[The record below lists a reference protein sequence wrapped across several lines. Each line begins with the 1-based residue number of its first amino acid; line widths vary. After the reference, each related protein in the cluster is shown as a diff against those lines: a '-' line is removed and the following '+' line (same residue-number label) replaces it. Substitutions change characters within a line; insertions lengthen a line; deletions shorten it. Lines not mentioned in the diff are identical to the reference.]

1 MLLIGRNINK
11 AYWSLMMRTKFYTG
25 LIFLSFVYAQIEG
38 QDVFF
43 LDMGIAIEPQ
53 NGTDKTNRLIKQNS
67 KIESKNIVRNIDSR
81 SIYMAA
87 TSEVFSSLDK
97 INDQVTKIEKAFD
110 SKLLSLE
117 IENSR
122 LRDQINSLN
131 QKMNSEIINL
141 DHENINSTKP
151 MEIVSDP
158 VEISPN
164 MIDMID
170 VDRPLEKVEKSIVGS
185 SVFDME
191 VYTEGVISYNN
202 EQYEKCIKHLKSLSL
217 DGLNKRTSS
226 NILILLTE
234 SYENIGRYKQALNC
248 LHKLSELGVDKYSD
262 LVLIKQGIIY
272 RDIGMKDEAQ
282 EVFQTILNVFP
293 SSKYISLAQEEIK
306 NI

>member
-1 MLLIGRNINK
+1 
-11 AYWSLMMRTKFYTG
+11 MMRTKFYTG
-25 LIFLSFVYAQIEG
+25 LIFLSFVCAQIEG

-53 NGTDKTNRLIKQNS
+53 KGTDKTNRLIKQSS
-67 KIESKNIVRNIDSR
+67 KIESKNIVKNIESR
-81 SIYMAA
+81 PVYMAA

-97 INDQVTKIEKAFD
+97 INDQVTEIEKAVA

-151 MEIVSDP
+151 VETISDP
-158 VEISPN
+158 VEISPD
-164 MIDMID
+164 ITDMID
-170 VDRPLEKVEKSIVGS
+170 VDLPLDKVEKPIIGS
-185 SVFDME
+185 SAFDMT

-202 EQYEKCIKHLKSLSL
+202 EQYDKCIKHLKSLSL
-217 DGLNKRTSS
+217 DDINKRTSS

-248 LHKLSELGVDKYSD
+248 LNKLSELGVDKYSD

>member
-1 MLLIGRNINK
+1 
-11 AYWSLMMRTKFYTG
+11 MMRINFYIG
-25 LIFLSFVYAQIEG
+25 LIILSFVCGQTEE

-53 NGTDKTNRLIKQNS
+53 NGAAKTNRLIKQESNV
-67 KIESKNIVRNIDSR
+67 ESKNIVRNKEGR
-81 SIYMAA
+81 SIYMAT

-97 INDQVTKIEKAFD
+97 INDQVTEIEKVFA
-110 SKLLSLE
+110 SKLLALE

-122 LRDQINSLN
+122 LRDQVNNLN

-141 DHENINSTKP
+141 DYENINLAIP
-151 MEIVSDP
+151 IDIDSDP
-158 VEISPN
+158 VEISPDVT
-164 MIDMID
+164 DMID
-170 VDRPLEKVEKSIVGS
+170 VDSPSDKVGKSIVGS
-185 SVFDME
+185 SVFNMAA
-191 VYTEGVISYNN
+191 YTEGMISYNN
-202 EQYEKCIKHLKSLSL
+202 EQYDKCIKHLRSLSL
-217 DGLNKRTSS
+217 DGVNKRTSS

-248 LHKLSELGVDKYSD
+248 LHKLSELDIDKYSD

-272 RDIGMKDEAQ
+272 RNIGMIDEAQ